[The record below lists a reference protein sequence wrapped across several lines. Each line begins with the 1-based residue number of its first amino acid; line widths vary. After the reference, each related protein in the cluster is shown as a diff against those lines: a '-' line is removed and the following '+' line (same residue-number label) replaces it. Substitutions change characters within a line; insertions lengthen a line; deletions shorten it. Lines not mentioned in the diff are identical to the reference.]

1 MLNPG
6 NHFSVGQEALL
17 HKPREIKP
25 FFKISGNKI
34 FSLKCDFVVT
44 TYFTKS
50 LKKERKKSQCHLLT
64 YHHKSQQKSL
74 LLQTFLMSTSEHYQ
88 RQCERNDFKV
98 TGVSVFV
105 YTVIFLKIS
114 TQKKK
119 VWKKE
124 KVNHGD
130 LHKGTVCLNSR
141 ERTVSK
147 TWTSHEDEMLY
158 TFMIFNFFSPP
169 CITLQSGK
177 SAKIWKALLI
187 TFKTGPRDKLQWLG
201 RE

>member
-1 MLNPG
+1 MWLRRYNVF
-6 NHFSVGQEALL
+6 HQIA
-17 HKPREIKP
+17 K
-25 FFKISGNKI
+25 
-34 FSLKCDFVVT
+34 
-44 TYFTKS
+44 
-50 LKKERKKSQCHLLT
+50 KKESVSSINISPQEPTKKPLATNISDEH
-64 YHHKSQQKSL
+64 
-74 LLQTFLMSTSEHYQ
+74 MSEHYQ

-105 YTVIFLKIS
+105 YTVIFFKIS
-114 TQKKK
+114 TQKKN

-158 TFMIFNFFSPP
+158 TFMIFNFFPP
-169 CITLQSGK
+169 MHYP
-177 SAKIWKALLI
+177 AVRKICKDLKGFAYY
-187 TFKTGPRDKLQWLG
+187 F
-201 RE
+201 

>member
-1 MLNPG
+1 
-6 NHFSVGQEALL
+6 
-17 HKPREIKP
+17 
-25 FFKISGNKI
+25 
-34 FSLKCDFVVT
+34 
-44 TYFTKS
+44 
-50 LKKERKKSQCHLLT
+50 
-64 YHHKSQQKSL
+64 
-74 LLQTFLMSTSEHYQ
+74 MSTSEHYQ

-105 YTVIFLKIS
+105 YTVIFFKIS

-158 TFMIFNFFSPP
+158 TFMIFNFFPP
-169 CITLQSGK
+169 MHYP
-177 SAKIWKALLI
+177 AVRKICKDLKGFAYY
-187 TFKTGPRDKLQWLG
+187 F
-201 RE
+201 